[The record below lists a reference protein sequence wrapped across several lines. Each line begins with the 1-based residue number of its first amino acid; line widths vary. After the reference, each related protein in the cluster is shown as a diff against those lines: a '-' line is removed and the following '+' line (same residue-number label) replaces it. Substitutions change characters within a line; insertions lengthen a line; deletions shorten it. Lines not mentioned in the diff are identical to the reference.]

1 MGIKKFRTHYEEFE
15 LDLTPL
21 LAIIMK
27 LVPVLVISSSFLQ
40 LTQID
45 TELPQIV
52 KQAIENQ
59 NQNPDKV
66 AQIRLQVE
74 DNKSI
79 NVSVTKAGT
88 TETPSI
94 AAENNSLNLNA
105 LNTQLVEIKKKNPEV
120 FKIELA
126 PNDAL
131 TYNEIVTI
139 LDGSRKSNS
148 NEEFTFV
155 DPKTGNEVKT
165 DFLFPEVVFNNIF
178 Q

>member
-1 MGIKKFRTHYEEFE
+1 MGAKKFRTHYEDFE

-45 TELPQIV
+45 TELPQVV
-52 KQAIENQ
+52 KQQIENQ
-59 NQNPDKV
+59 KQHPEKM
-66 AQIRLQVE
+66 AQIKIQTDEKRGMNVLVVKGDASNTINIPA
-74 DNKSI
+74 DNG
-79 NVSVTKAGT
+79 N
-88 TETPSI
+88 
-94 AAENNSLNLNA
+94 LNLHL
-105 LNTQLVEIKKKNPEV
+105 LNSKLVEIKKQNPEV

-126 PNDAL
+126 PSDSL
-131 TYNEIVTI
+131 SYSEIVTI
-139 LDGSRKSNS
+139 LDGARKSETND
-148 NEEFTFV
+148 EFTFV
-155 DPKTGNEVKT
+155 DPQSGKEVKT

>member
-1 MGIKKFRTHYEEFE
+1 MGAKKFRTHYEEFE

-45 TELPQIV
+45 TDLPQVV

-59 NQNPDKV
+59 KQNQDKM
-66 AQIRLQVE
+66 AHIQIQV
-74 DNKSI
+74 DDAKAMKVI
-79 NVSVTKAGT
+79 VTKNNT
-88 TETPSI
+88 SDTI
-94 AAENNSLNLNA
+94 AIASASGQLNLA
-105 LNTQLVEIKKKNPEV
+105 DLNTKLVEIKKKNPDV
-120 FKIELA
+120 FKIDLA
-126 PNDAL
+126 PNDSL

-139 LDGSRKSNS
+139 LDGSRKSNT
-148 NEEFTFV
+148 NDEFTFV
-155 DPKTGNEVKT
+155 DPKTGSEVKT

-178 Q
+178 